1 MTISPSQIQKVM
13 QTYGKQVRNGIRIR
27 QGRKIK
33 NDNTETSASVTARAK
48 RRQTVERVA
57 FEIVARLVN
66 GNFQTDS
73 IENEILNRLSREQGE
88 SLNLLQDKATGQI
101 VFHVV
106 NDERG
111 EIVRTIDQKESER
124 LMQRLI
130 EITKEIVDQTML

>member
-1 MTISPSQIQKVM
+1 M

-33 NDNTETSASVTARAK
+33 NDNTETSAPVTARAK